1 MWCLDNTLTWH
12 LEGRANKNYIHIQ
25 AQTITYLITSYTKN
39 VSCVEN
45 ISTNAFIQYNLKHIM
60 TWTSLHHWYIKIPFS
75 RKQYLRVC
83 LNIRLLFTQLAA
95 VYSVQAVCEVVLQ
108 ISRKESQG
116 ANTILCHRCHQEEI
130 SWSAPWLCWFSR
142 SYYRLVW
149 NLDIWRLTASDL
161 TGISKPAL
169 RFGGTSNGSKSS
181 ESRST
186 SWQRCTTVSIK
197 VLT

>member
-1 MWCLDNTLTWH
+1 MTYIYLDDPMWCLDNTLTWH

-83 LNIRLLFTQLAA
+83 LNIRLLFT
-95 VYSVQAVCEVVLQ
+95 VGSGLQ
-108 ISRKESQG
+108 RTGSLWGGATNISERESGCQYHLVSQMPSG
-116 ANTILCHRCHQEEI
+116 GDFLI
-130 SWSAPWLCWFSR
+130 STMTM
-142 SYYRLVW
+142 LV
-149 NLDIWRLTASDL
+149 
-161 TGISKPAL
+161 
-169 RFGGTSNGSKSS
+169 F
-181 ESRST
+181 
-186 SWQRCTTVSIK
+186 
-197 VLT
+197 